1 MRRSDGIPTLAIL
14 SLFLVL
20 ACNKSASSTADST
33 AGTPAS
39 KTFDADAERNA
50 VRSADALWARSV
62 QSKNIDSL
70 MTLYASDAWSSTGG
84 APAARGK
91 DAVRK
96 AYEGFMKTNPR
107 DVSVNVENVDFS
119 PDGTLAID
127 RGSFTATV
135 DGPGGKRV
143 KAPGDYLAVWKK
155 ADGRWVTISEMTNS
169 TLPPK

>member
-1 MRRSDGIPTLAIL
+1 MRRSDGIPTVAIL
-14 SLFLVL
+14 CVFLVL
-20 ACNKSASSTADST
+20 ACNKSASTTADST
-33 AGTPAS
+33 AVVPAS

-50 VRSADALWARSV
+50 VRSADDLWARAV

-70 MTLYASDAWSSTGG
+70 MTLYASDAWSSSGG
-84 APAARGK
+84 APAKGK

-96 AYEGFMKTNPR
+96 AYEAFMKTNPG
-107 DVSVNVENVDFS
+107 DVSVNNEKVDFS
-119 PDGTLAID
+119 PDGALAID
-127 RGSFTATV
+127 RGTFTATV

-143 KAPGDYLAVWKK
+143 KAPGNYLAVWKK